1 MWLLLLSLRLSA
13 FCWPS
18 VDVSSDG
25 LVDVLTVLVVVV
37 IMGIVLMEVV
47 DDVVVVVVVVVVAE
61 REVEAPIRIGDVNK
75 QIQQEASNKDSNS
88 WLWKHRSILFI

>member
-47 DDVVVVVVVVVVAE
+47 DDVVVVVVVVAE